1 MDGTQ
6 GSEGDTPPGDIGD
19 VGDEIGTEVAESLGH
34 RHRRRRRRPEAPGR
48 MRDLVEL
55 GRTVVR
61 RAIEDDPELEA
72 KLARLGMLN
81 PDAAVDPSAAPVSAP
96 DLRVLFGNLV
106 TRVASSGEARLGTA
120 GIGGLEALAAVL
132 DVREVRN
139 GEPWPEEICVA
150 FTDIEAF
157 TSFTEEHGDEAA
169 LDMLRRHARAVEP
182 SLRGRGG
189 TIVKRM
195 GDGLFVRFPNA
206 TAAVAALCDC
216 FTALAADAAEHP
228 DAPIRIRG
236 GLALGRPIRAG
247 NDLVGTDVN
256 LAARLADAAS
266 AGEVLMTV
274 AARVSIGDDLTRV
287 TFEDRG
293 PVELRG
299 FPDPVDV
306 VAACCQPGP

>member
-1 MDGTQ
+1 
-6 GSEGDTPPGDIGD
+6 
-19 VGDEIGTEVAESLGH
+19 
-34 RHRRRRRRPEAPGR
+34 